1 MEQMKA
7 MADAKAAPLLEKLQT
22 TPNDANL
29 LAQLGSIY
37 NAMHQ
42 FKEAAQYYDKSLKV
56 DPKNVP
62 TRTEL
67 ASCLYYGGDVD
78 GALAQLDQALKYDPK
93 DTNSL
98 FNLGVIRWKGKKDAP
113 GAIAA
118 WQELLKVHPDLD
130 RRPIVENLIAEARTG
145 GTIKN

>member
-7 MADAKAAPLLEKLQT
+7 LADAKAAPLLEKLKT
-22 TPNDANL
+22 TPNDAAL

-37 NAMHQ
+37 NANHQ
-42 FKEAAQYYDKSLKV
+42 FKEAAAYYDKSLRI
-56 DPKNVP
+56 DPQNVP
-62 TRTEL
+62 TRTQL
-67 ASCLYYGGDVD
+67 ASCLYYSGDVD

-98 FNLGVIRWKGKKDAP
+98 FNIGLIRWKGKNDAA

-130 RRPIVENLIAEARTG
+130 RRPIVERMIAEARAG
-145 GTIKN
+145 GGAKN